1 MPKFFKKIE
10 REVKRVRDQAI
21 EVVKET
27 RNELSKDIAFYK
39 GKLSAIG
46 IGYDDEHANLKVPS
60 SGESTQPFKWNWLT
74 STTGSNS
81 DQVEAFKKII
91 EVLEAKNNPDLYQK
105 LVSELNANTK
115 NVLDDNIKQ
124 YNITVPTQQTNDQ
137 KVTLINGK
145 EVEFK
150 KFLELLYTG
159 KKEELTFYWNKLSS
173 EDKKKLSQEMTLTAA
188 YKLFKDQI
196 DFQQVNDLVATIT
209 SLDTDSNIPDLFK
222 RASDMNEQQLH
233 EQEEV
238 LMGGAEYSYLDTS
251 FQA

>member
-1 MPKFFKKIE
+1 
-10 REVKRVRDQAI
+10 
-21 EVVKET
+21 VVKEA

-115 NVLDDNIKQ
+115 NALDDNIKQ

-150 KFLELLYTG
+150 KFLELLYKENTKEFDLLLKMLPSETSEVM
-159 KKEELTFYWNKLSS
+159 KKEVTLKLAYDYFKGSKNFDDINTIS
-173 EDKKKLSQEMTLTAA
+173 ERIGTTDIFEEYLGFNIDQFKSEEM
-188 YKLFKDQI
+188 
-196 DFQQVNDLVATIT
+196 
-209 SLDTDSNIPDLFK
+209 NI
-222 RASDMNEQQLH
+222 
-233 EQEEV
+233 
-238 LMGGAEYSYLDTS
+238 MGGDQYSYLDFS
-251 FQA
+251 A

>member
-1 MPKFFKKIE
+1 M
-10 REVKRVRDQAI
+10 Q
-21 EVVKET
+21 
-27 RNELSKDIAFYK
+27 
-39 GKLSAIG
+39 
-46 IGYDDEHANLKVPS
+46 
-60 SGESTQPFKWNWLT
+60 
-74 STTGSNS
+74 
-81 DQVEAFKKII
+81 
-91 EVLEAKNNPDLYQK
+91 
-105 LVSELNANTK
+105 
-115 NVLDDNIKQ
+115 LDDNIKQ